1 MEIIYA
7 IAFLVILIGAVLV
20 YGAIEFG
27 LNKTECAIV
36 AIGGIALAILSFWW

>member
-20 YGAIEFG
+20 YGAREFG
-27 LNKTECAIV
+27 LNKTECSMV
-36 AIGGIALAILSFWW
+36 AIGGTLLAIASFWW